1 MTKLNLYLI
10 SQDVNNGYDTY
21 DKAVVAAPD
30 EDTARNIHPG
40 WEDMAEAGREFSS
53 WCVAEKVKVEL
64 IGEAAED
71 IDQGVVCASF
81 LAG

>member
-30 EDTARNIHPG
+30 EEAARNIHPG
-40 WEDMAEAGREFSS
+40 WEDMAEAGREFST
-53 WCVAEKVKVEL
+53 WCSAEQVKVEL
-64 IGEAAED
+64 IGESTED
-71 IDQGVVCASF
+71 ATQGVI
-81 LAG
+81 